1 MYNHRREWV
10 IKAGGKVQW
19 DERAQ
24 VLMIKMLEESFMWI
38 LVSPVIRQIEAKLVR
53 ERNVT
58 RLLQVNIGDVGR

>member
-10 IKAGGKVQW
+10 IKAGGKIQW

-24 VLMIKMLEESFMWI
+24 VLMIRMLEESFMWI